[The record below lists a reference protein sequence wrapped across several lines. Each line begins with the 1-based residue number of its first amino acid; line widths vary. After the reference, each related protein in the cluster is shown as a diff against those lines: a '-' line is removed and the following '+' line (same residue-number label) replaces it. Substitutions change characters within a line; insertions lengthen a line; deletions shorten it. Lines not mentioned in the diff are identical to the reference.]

1 MPHFRLHGTGV
12 IRPALPAYLGVLFM
26 QIRYDGWELRSGD
39 MSAQK
44 EKQTLGTHGEKG
56 FQKETSST
64 LLQEKI
70 SLLFNI
76 WGDRGGQWELLP

>member
-1 MPHFRLHGTGV
+1 MSSLCCVTLHKSLTLLVPHFRLHRTGV

-44 EKQTLGTHGEKG
+44 EKQTLEHTEK
-56 FQKETSST
+56 KVSKKK
-64 LLQEKI
+64 LQVLYCKKK
-70 SLLFNI
+70 
-76 WGDRGGQWELLP
+76 